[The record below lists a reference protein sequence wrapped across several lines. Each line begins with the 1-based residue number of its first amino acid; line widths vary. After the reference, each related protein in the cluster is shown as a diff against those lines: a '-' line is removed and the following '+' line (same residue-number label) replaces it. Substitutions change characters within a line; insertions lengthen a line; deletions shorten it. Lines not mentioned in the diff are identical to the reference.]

1 MATMLLKVDG
11 LGAGDEDRLKEALRE
26 MPGVFGVV
34 VSPRE
39 GCAEVDFEDDE
50 VDYTRILERIRE
62 AGFSARL
69 SG

>member
-1 MATMLLKVDG
+1 MATMLLKVEG
-11 LGAGDEDRLKEALRE
+11 LRPGDEGRLEAALRD

-34 VSPRE
+34 VSPGE

-50 VDYTRILERIRE
+50 VDYTRILERVKE